1 MPCPSRSGV
10 DRSQMR
16 PETTLTAWGRLSDR
30 GEVKAMRHY
39 EAMYIVD
46 ADTPDENLDPI
57 IEKYKKVV
65 TDGGG
70 EVSESGKWE
79 KGRRPMAYEIGKK
92 REGMYILMQFTSDPE
107 VPKELDRIFRINDE
121 ILRHLVVRQDQD
133 EE

>member
-1 MPCPSRSGV
+1 
-10 DRSQMR
+10 
-16 PETTLTAWGRLSDR
+16 
-30 GEVKAMRHY
+30 MRHY

-46 ADTPDENLDPI
+46 ADTPDESLDPI
-57 IEKYKKVV
+57 IDKYKKVV

-70 EVSESGKWE
+70 EVSEAGKWE
-79 KGRRPMAYEIGKK
+79 KGRRPMAYEIGKR

-121 ILRHLVVRQDQD
+121 IIRHLVVRQDQD

>member
-1 MPCPSRSGV
+1 
-10 DRSQMR
+10 
-16 PETTLTAWGRLSDR
+16 
-30 GEVKAMRHY
+30 MRHY

-46 ADTPDENLDPI
+46 ADTPDENLEPI

-70 EVSESGKWE
+70 EVSEAVKWE
-79 KGRRPMAYEIGKK
+79 KGRRPMAYEIDKK
-92 REGMYILMQFTSDPE
+92 REGMYILMQFTSSPE

-121 ILRHLVVRQDQD
+121 IMRHLVVRQDQD

>member
-1 MPCPSRSGV
+1 
-10 DRSQMR
+10 
-16 PETTLTAWGRLSDR
+16 
-30 GEVKAMRHY
+30 MRHY

-46 ADTPDENLDPI
+46 ADTPDESLEPI

-70 EVSESGKWE
+70 EVSEAGKWE
-79 KGRRPMAYEIGKK
+79 KGRRPLAYEITHENKKK
-92 REGMYILMQFTSDPE
+92 REGMYLLMQFTSESE

-121 ILRHLVVRQDQD
+121 IMRHIIVRQDPD

>member
-1 MPCPSRSGV
+1 
-10 DRSQMR
+10 
-16 PETTLTAWGRLSDR
+16 
-30 GEVKAMRHY
+30 MRHY

-65 TDGGG
+65 TDGVG
-70 EVSESGKWE
+70 EVSEAGKWE
-79 KGRRPMAYEIGKK
+79 KGRRAMAYEISKK
-92 REGMYILMQFTSDPE
+92 REGMYLMMQFTSSPD

-121 ILRHLVVRQDQD
+121 ILRHLVVRQDLD

>member
-1 MPCPSRSGV
+1 
-10 DRSQMR
+10 
-16 PETTLTAWGRLSDR
+16 
-30 GEVKAMRHY
+30 MRHY

-46 ADTPDENLDPI
+46 ADTPDEGLESI

-70 EVSESGKWE
+70 EVTEAGKWE
-79 KGRRPMAYEIGKK
+79 KGRRQLAYEINKK
-92 REGMYILMQFTSDPE
+92 REGMYLLMQFQANSE

-121 ILRHLVVRQDQD
+121 VVRHLIVRQDSD